1 MSTITDIFPSTAQ
14 RDASK
19 PAGNNIGL
27 MVFRSDSK
35 ALQVSDG
42 TSYINYDYDSLS
54 LASITN
60 TNSLSFDGAG
70 DYVDCGGATDF
81 HFNDGSG
88 NDLPFSVSAW
98 VKLDNITAKRIVS
111 KDTSTSSRE
120 YLFGTSGN
128 GKFNMLLG
136 TGTVNINCQNNTT
149 LNTTDWYHVVST
161 YDGSKTAAGIKV
173 YVDGNASSLTT
184 STAGS
189 YSGMPQTN
197 GALEI
202 GRFANG
208 HSYFDGLIDEV
219 SIFNYELSQAQV
231 SAIYNNK
238 VVNNIGALNPLGWW
252 RMGDNDN
259 GQGST
264 ITNQGGSS
272 GSNNG
277 TINGATHST
286 TIPV

>member
-1 MSTITDIFPSTAQ
+1 MSTITDIFPSTSA

-19 PAGNNIGL
+19 PAGSNIGL
-27 MVFRSDSK
+27 VVFRSDTK

-42 TSYINYDYDSLS
+42 TSYFNYDYDSLS

-70 DYVDCGGATDF
+70 DYVNCGGATDF

-98 VKLDNITAKRIVS
+98 VKLDNITAKRIAS
-111 KDTSTSSRE
+111 KDSSLSARE

-128 GKFNMLLG
+128 GRFNMLLG
-136 TGTVNINCQNNTT
+136 TGSVYINCQNDTV

-173 YVDGNASSLTT
+173 YVNGDASNLTT
-184 STAGS
+184 STGGS
-189 YSGMPQTN
+189 YAGMPQT
-197 GALEI
+197 GGDLEI

-208 HSYFDGLIDEV
+208 NSFFDGFIDEV
-219 SIFNYELSQAQV
+219 SIFDYELSQIQV

-238 VVNNIGALNPLGWW
+238 VVNNIGALEPLGWW

-259 GQGST
+259 GLGLT
-264 ITNQGGSS
+264 ITNQGS
-272 GSNNG
+272 GNNNG
-277 TINGATHST
+277 SIFGATHST
-286 TIPV
+286 TVPV

>member
-1 MSTITDIFPSTAQ
+1 MSTITDIFPSASA

-19 PAGNNIGL
+19 PAGSNIGL
-27 MVFRSDSK
+27 VVFRSDTK

-42 TSYINYDYDSLS
+42 TSYFNYDYDSLS

-60 TNSLSFDGAG
+60 TNSLSFDGVG
-70 DYVDCGGATDF
+70 DYVDCGGAIDF
-81 HFNDGSG
+81 HFNNGIGS
-88 NDLPFSVSAW
+88 DLPFSVSAW
-98 VKLDNITAKRIVS
+98 VKLDNITAKRVVS
-111 KDTSTSSRE
+111 KDTSTSARE
-120 YLFGTSGN
+120 YLLGTSGN

-136 TGTVNINCQNNTT
+136 TGSVNINCQNNTA

-173 YVDGNASSLTT
+173 YVNGDASSLST

-189 YSGMPQTN
+189 YTGMPQTN
-197 GALEI
+197 GNLEI
-202 GRFANG
+202 GRFANL
-208 HSYFDGLIDEV
+208 HSFFDGFIDEV
-219 SIFNYELSQAQV
+219 SIFDYELSQIQV

-238 VVNNIGALNPLGWW
+238 VVNNIGALEPLGWW

-259 GQGST
+259 GQGPI
-264 ITNQGGSS
+264 ITDQGS
-272 GSNNG
+272 GNNNG

-286 TIPV
+286 TVPV

>member
-1 MSTITDIFPSTAQ
+1 MSTITDIFPSASA

-19 PAGNNIGL
+19 PAGSNIGL
-27 MVFRSDSK
+27 VVFRSDTK

-42 TSYINYDYDSLS
+42 TSYFNYDYDSLS

-70 DYVDCGGATDF
+70 DYVNCGGAIDF

-98 VKLDNITAKRIVS
+98 VKLDNITAKRIAS
-111 KDTSTSSRE
+111 KDTSTSARE

-136 TGTVNINCQNNTT
+136 TGSVNINCQNNTV

-161 YDGSKTAAGIKV
+161 YDGTKTAAGIKV
-173 YVDGNASSLTT
+173 YVNGDASSLST
-184 STAGS
+184 STGGS
-189 YSGMPQTN
+189 YTGMPQTN
-197 GALEI
+197 GDLEI

-208 HSYFDGLIDEV
+208 HSFFDGFIDEV
-219 SIFNYELSQAQV
+219 SIFDYELSQIQV

-238 VVNNIGALNPLGWW
+238 VVNNIGALEPLGWW

-259 GQGST
+259 GQGTT
-264 ITNQGGSS
+264 ITDQGS
-272 GSNNG
+272 GNNNG
-277 TINGATHST
+277 SINGATHSLT
-286 TIPV
+286 VPV